1 MKKWT
6 IFLLFAMA
14 LGMST
19 AWSQAKQSGTIKGI
33 LTDKTS
39 KEALPSATIALL
51 HAKDSTVAATALTSI
66 KGAFEIT
73 GLADGNYRLFIS
85 FMGFQPYTKNITI
98 NPDNKLVTLDT
109 VALPRTGVNL
119 NEVEIIREVP
129 PIVVKKDT
137 LEFNA
142 GSFKTRENAVVEDL
156 LKKLPGVQVDKDGKI
171 TAQGETV
178 TKVLVD
184 GKPFFSDDPKLAT
197 KNLPADIIDKI
208 QLIDKKTDQA
218 EFTRIDDGQ
227 TEKTINITIKKDK
240 KKGYFGR
247 ATAGYGT
254 NDRYGVSA
262 SLNRFRDNQ
271 QIALLGGGNNVNN
284 IGFTFQDAFNFG
296 GGGGGGGR
304 GGGGRGGG
312 GGGGATGNG
321 GTGIT
326 RNWNTGINFSQDFNP
341 KLKLTGN
348 YFYNNTQTESER
360 TSAKQ
365 YFLPDT
371 TYYYN
376 AKSNSLSNNINH
388 RASMRVEYTI
398 DSMNSVIFTPNISY
412 SKGSNYSNNEYQ
424 SLNTNKEMINS
435 GMTNNT
441 SNGTNPN
448 LSANALYR
456 RRFKKLGRTVSA
468 NFNFG
473 SNNSDREN
481 FNISRNEF
489 FNPDGTHYVD
499 SLNQRSDINSVS
511 RNMGVRLTYT
521 EPIFKDR
528 FLELTYGYNRNFN
541 SSDKRTY
548 DYDIGKNIY
557 DKLNDSLSNSF
568 ENTFQTQQAGISIR
582 TQKLKYDYSIGLNV
596 QFSNLENMNITKD
609 SLLTQRTTNFFPS
622 ATFNYTFA
630 KNKRLRMYYNGSTQ
644 QPSVQQLQPVPDNS
658 NPLYIQLGNPN
669 LKPQFNNN
677 FNISYNVFN
686 VETMRGFFSSVNG
699 GFTANKIVNETTF
712 DSKGVQ
718 TSRPININGSY
729 NFNAFAV
736 NSFPLKKQNTAINT
750 NTSFSFNR
758 DLSITNS
765 VQNIIKNFTLT
776 QGVGFNY
783 MHKEL
788 FDIATNAS
796 ANYNGA
802 RYSVQKNNNTNYFDY
817 TFAIDFN
824 INLPLGIIIGSDVN
838 YTLNT
843 GRTDGY
849 NQNVTMLNAFV
860 SKSVFNKKQGLLKIQ
875 GFDLLN
881 QNVSITR
888 NVAQNYIED
897 VQNKVLSQYFMVSF
911 TYFLNKFGGSNK
923 GDNKNQRMRIP
934 GGVPGGNIRMNR
946 MGGGGR
952 F

>member
-6 IFLLFAMA
+6 ILLFFAMII
-14 LGMST
+14 GMST

-39 KEALPSATIALL
+39 QEALPAATIALL
-51 HAKDSTVAATALTSI
+51 HAKDSTVAATALTST
-66 KGAFEIT
+66 KGVFEIS
-73 GLADGNYRLFIS
+73 GIQDGNYRLFIS
-85 FMGFQPYTKNITI
+85 FMGFEPYTKSISI
-98 NPDNKLVTLDT
+98 SSANKQVNLDT
-109 VALPRTGVNL
+109 LALPRKGVDL
-119 NEVEIIREVP
+119 NVVEIIREVP

-178 TKVLVD
+178 KRVLVD

-247 ATAGYGT
+247 ATAGYGSG
-254 NDRYGVSA
+254 DRFGVNA

-271 QIALLGGGNNVNN
+271 QIAILGGGNNVNN
-284 IGFTFQDAFNFG
+284 MGFTFQDAFNFG
-296 GGGGGGGR
+296 GGGGRGGGGGGR
-304 GGGGRGGG
+304 GGRGGG
-312 GGGGATGNG
+312 GGGSMAG
-321 GTGIT
+321 GGGSGIT
-326 RNWNTGINFSQDFNP
+326 RNWNTGLNFSQDFNS
-341 KLKLTGN
+341 KLKVNGS
-348 YFYNNTQTESER
+348 YFYNNTQTASER
-360 TSAKQ
+360 ISAKQ
-365 YFLPDT
+365 YLLPDT

-376 AKSNSLSNNINH
+376 ENSSSLTNNINH
-388 RASMRVEYTI
+388 RANVRVEYTI
-398 DSMNSVIFTPNISY
+398 DSMNSVIITPNFGY
-412 SKGSNYSNNEYQ
+412 TKGENFQSNEYK
-424 SLNTNKEMINS
+424 SLNTKQEMINS
-435 GMTNNT
+435 GNT
-441 SNGTNPN
+441 VNSSNATNPN
-448 LSANALYR
+448 FSTNALYR
-456 RRFKKLGRTVSA
+456 KRFNKKGRTLST
-468 NFNFG
+468 NINFG
-473 SNNSDREN
+473 FNNSDREN
-481 FNISRNEF
+481 FNKSRNEF
-489 FNPDGTHYVD
+489 VNPDGTHYVD
-499 SLNQRSDINSVS
+499 SLDQRSDVNSVS
-511 RNMGVRLTYT
+511 RNLGVRITYT
-521 EPIFKDR
+521 EPIFTDR
-528 FLELTYGYNRNFN
+528 YLELSYGYNRNFN
-541 SSDKRTY
+541 SSDKLTY
-548 DYDIGKNIY
+548 DYNNAKNEY
-557 DKLNDSLSNSF
+557 DKLNDSLSNAF
-568 ENTFQTQQAGISIR
+568 ENTFQSQQAGISIR
-582 TQKLKYDYSIGLNV
+582 TQKLKYDYSVGLNV
-596 QFSNLENMNITKD
+596 QFSHLENLNITKD
-609 SLLTQRTTNFFPS
+609 SLLTQRTMNFFPS
-622 ATFNYTFA
+622 AHFNYTFA

-644 QPSVQQLQPVPDNS
+644 QPTVQQLQPVPDNS

-686 VETMRGFFSSVNG
+686 VETMRGFFSSFNG

-712 DSKGVQ
+712 DTQGKQ
-718 TSRPININGSY
+718 TSRPVNINGSY
-729 NFNAFAV
+729 NLNTFVV
-736 NSFPLKKQNTAINT
+736 NSFPLKKQNTSINT

-765 VQNIIKNFTLT
+765 VQNTIKNFTLT

-817 TFAIDFN
+817 TFAFDFN
-824 INLPLGIIIGSDVN
+824 LNLPLGFIIGSDIN

-843 GRTDGY
+843 GRTDGF
-849 NQNVTMLNAFV
+849 NQNVTMLNGFV
-860 SKSVFNKKQGLLKIQ
+860 SKTVFKQKQGLVKIQ
-875 GFDLLN
+875 AFDLLN
-881 QNVSITR
+881 QNVSISR
-888 NVAQNYIED
+888 NVAENYIED
-897 VQNKVLSQYFMVSF
+897 VQNMVLSRYFMVSF
-911 TYFLNKFGGSNK
+911 TYFLNKFGGNTKGENK
-923 GDNKNQRMRIP
+923 GQRMRIP
-934 GGVPGGNIRMNR
+934 GGGPGGNMRMNR
-946 MGGGGR
+946 MGR